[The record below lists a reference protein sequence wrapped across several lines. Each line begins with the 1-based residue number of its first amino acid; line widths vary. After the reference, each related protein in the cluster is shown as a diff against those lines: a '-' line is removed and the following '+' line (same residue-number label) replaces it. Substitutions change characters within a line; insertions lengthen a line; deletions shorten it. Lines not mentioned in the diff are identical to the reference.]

1 MVQANTRVISL
12 QTHEQFEEMYT
23 GSPNGKG
30 QSNGNPVL
38 IYFTADWCGACK
50 RVDWEFILEEFPDLP
65 VYKCDVDANKYT
77 PGFCGVRSI
86 PSFVMI
92 KGAKQVVGPI
102 QTSETAKIASWIHQ
116 NSIKAAKGK

>member
-1 MVQANTRVISL
+1 MMQANTRVIPL

-23 GSPNGKG
+23 GNSNGK
-30 QSNGNPVL
+30 PVL

-50 RVDWEFILEEFPDLP
+50 RVDWDFILEEFPDLP

-92 KGAKQVVGPI
+92 KGAKQVEGPI
-102 QTSETAKIASWIHQ
+102 QTNETAKIASWIHQ
-116 NSIKAAKGK
+116 NLHKAAKGK

>member
-1 MVQANTRVISL
+1 MMQANTRVIPL

-23 GSPNGKG
+23 GGSINASPIVK
-30 QSNGNPVL
+30 PIL

-92 KGAKQVVGPI
+92 KGAKEVVGPI